1 MKHIKEWNE
10 LLERYGGDGTYT
22 LYCSRCLNLMDV
34 LDGYKYI
41 GHNIEDYE
49 SMRQQL
55 IAEYFDLG

>member
-1 MKHIKEWNE
+1 
-10 LLERYGGDGTYT
+10 
-22 LYCSRCLNLMDV
+22 MDV